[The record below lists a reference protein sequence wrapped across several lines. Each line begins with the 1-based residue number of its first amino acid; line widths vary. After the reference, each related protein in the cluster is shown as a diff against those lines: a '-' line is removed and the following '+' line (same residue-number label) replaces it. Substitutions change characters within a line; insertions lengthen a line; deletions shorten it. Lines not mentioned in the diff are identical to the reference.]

1 MSNSHHLSYQMNR
14 DDFLLAVKASGDG
27 GNLVDTCRRHL
38 LHGTPH
44 VFAARENSFFDFRRR
59 IADKFGIGFHEVF
72 VVGSAKLGFSPYK
85 EKEFDLD
92 SDIDVVIVSTPLFDS
107 FMEQIRSYQSELRRS
122 RRSVSTREQAL
133 YHQFLEYAALGWI
146 RPDKLP
152 LSFTLS
158 KLKDEWFEFFRSISN
173 GNSEVGN
180 YKVAAGIFRSY
191 SHLENYLLEGLVE
204 VYEAQRVKEQS

>member
-1 MSNSHHLSYQMNR
+1 MTR
-14 DDFLLAVKASGDG
+14 DDFLLSVKASGDG

-44 VFAARENSFFDFRRR
+44 VFATRENSFFDFRRR
-59 IADKFGIGFHEVF
+59 IADKFGVGFHEVF

-92 SDIDVVIVSTPLFDS
+92 SDIDVVIVSTQLFDN
-107 FMEQIRSYQSELRRS
+107 FMEQIGSYQSELRRS

-158 KLKDEWFEFFRSISN
+158 RLKDEWFDFFRSISN

-191 SHLENYLLEGLVE
+191 AHLESYLLEGLLE